1 MISEYD
7 VIRQFRRAEKEG
19 EDLSLKLSEDE
30 KSLVDS
36 TTREYVCSVRT
47 FTEELRKKEH
57 CDFESIYYEHA
68 TLTDVYRCRQ
78 CGTVIF
84 GGDDEYHYNPNEKC
98 PTCCNDPSVCHNE
111 YWTKEQID
119 SDPEKQKTIQFLID
133 EQARKNREYER
144 SKKRNGLYDWQRWQK
159 KFKTKKHG
167 YEITYICFGY
177 DGDLGKVP
185 KGRKADRYLE
195 IDRWNLDDYIMNHR
209 VQIPLNW
216 HNIYC
221 RWIYPY
227 SKKCPESIR
236 KYAFWQKKPAT

>member
-7 VIRQFRRAEKEG
+7 VIRRFRRAEKEG

-36 TTREYVCSVRT
+36 TTGEYVCSVKT

-57 CDFESIYYEHA
+57 CDFESIYYEHVS
-68 TLTDVYRCRQ
+68 LTDIYRCRQ

-119 SDPEKQKTIQFLID
+119 SDPEKQKAIEDLITAQKEMD
-133 EQARKNREYER
+133 EAEKRRQARG
-144 SKKRNGLYDWQRWQK
+144 GLYDWQRWK
-159 KFKTKKHG
+159 RKFYTKHRG
-167 YEITYICFGY
+167 YEFTLINYNWDKKLPHT
-177 DGDLGKVP
+177 
-185 KGRKADRYLE
+185 DRYLE
-195 IDRWNLDDYIMNHR
+195 IHTWKTSDGIVDHHWQISLSWYHFYIRH
-209 VQIPLNW
+209 IF
-216 HNIYC
+216 
-221 RWIYPY
+221 PY
-227 SKKCPESIR
+227 SKKCIPEFR
-236 KYAFWQKKPAT
+236 KYYFWQKKPEDVK